1 MHKKAKKMQ
10 NLKTQKNSKTAS
22 LAALSAVAFFANLL
36 LPGLTLGQTDMSI
49 DVTRTPY
56 LSFLSIPESF
66 SFGSIPASISDTNV
80 FSDDN
85 GPLSAAHTIVVH
97 DTRGSGG
104 FTLQAVASGPFVAS
118 GAPSNT
124 IPAAN
129 LRMVT
134 SGTLSIVYDAI
145 QNNGIY
151 YLSGFVGTPDNASV
165 QTVLAPLRATS
176 TNFGTVTPFDEVE
189 ASPINNRLDT
199 TVTLMD
205 GCLTE
210 TEGRFGYMATG
221 VSDTLLIPKYQQP
234 GEYATTVTYTL
245 TDNTPTSC

>member
-10 NLKTQKNSKTAS
+10 NLKTQKNSKTVS

>member
-10 NLKTQKNSKTAS
+10 NLKTQKNSKAVS
-22 LAALSAVAFFANLL
+22 LAALSAVAFFTNLL

-49 DVTRTPY
+49 DVTRTPF
-56 LSFLSIPESF
+56 LSFLTIPESF
-66 SFGSIPASISDTNV
+66 SFGSVPASITDTHV

-85 GPLSAAHTIVVH
+85 GPIAATHVIVVH
-97 DTRGSGG
+97 DTRASGG
-104 FTLQAVASGPFVAS
+104 FTLQAATSGPFVAT
-118 GAPSNT
+118 GAPTNT

-134 SGTLSIVYDAI
+134 SGSLSVLYDAI

-165 QTVLAPLRATS
+165 QNILAPLGATS
-176 TNFGTVTPFDEVE
+176 TDFGTVTPFDEVE
-189 ASPINNRLDT
+189 ASPINNHLDT

-210 TEGRFGYMATG
+210 DEGRVGYMATG

-234 GEYATTVTYTL
+234 GVYTTVVTYTL